1 VIGVD
6 SPSEVEEAEMTSEL
20 NKIYN
25 ASFIVGSSAEVVN
38 KLNSARDLHNKNRMT
53 YSIINA
59 NTNMGRGMQKTIFD
73 YELLMLLVLL
83 MINSQ

>member
-25 ASFIVGSSAEVVN
+25 ASFIVGSSAEVVH

-59 NTNMGRGMQKTIFD
+59 NTNMGRGMRKMIF
-73 YELLMLLVLL
+73 V
-83 MINSQ
+83 